1 MSNISFIQKKTA
13 KYTWIQ
19 NLIDFASVLVFVIS
33 LIIIALSAALLLM
46 KSPWYGLLGLIPLFF
61 FGPASVMQRA
71 RELEQKVGLKGEIIS
86 SLQLAKIPEDSKER
100 YSRELIQAFIDDA
113 AARIQ
118 SLKLENFISYRPLG
132 RSAGFLLIA
141 LALSLIQPAFF
152 PGRFWYALY
161 HHVEY
166 RVSPGNMEYPKDA
179 QADIA
184 LHVWGVYTPRTVRM
198 ILSTAEETKRRV
210 LKVEDGVAQ
219 MSVTVSDPMVYSFE
233 FFEYRTVP
241 HELYPIEPLYV
252 ENLTF
257 RLEYPAYTKLAA
269 ETRTGRQ
276 LVVPYQT
283 IVHVQGR
290 ASQELNEARF
300 EYGDTIAFEYEG
312 RDFRG
317 RFTVTGSETA
327 LLHLAGRSILRE
339 PIRIYAIPDLAPLV
353 DIFYPGINVNLP
365 YDMRLDIGIRCSD
378 DYGLSAGTFYYSLD
392 EEYTRE
398 LSVNPGAFE
407 DTIVF
412 TWDLSGLGMLPG
424 DEVSYHVTVRD
435 NSGKVSRSTVY
446 YVKFPTMEQMYEE
459 VSEKETML
467 QTDIADMQ
475 SQHDD
480 QMKEAARIQEKIM
493 KERDLSWSEQE
504 QLGELI
510 EKEEEIMAKIGDW
523 QQELATTIEK
533 LKEGMILDQESIER
547 LKEISRIL
555 EEIAPEELKRSLED
569 LRLAMERKPADIS
582 RALEQLK
589 ERQEELARALERSLE
604 ILKRFE
610 QEEKLR
616 QYAEKARDLAEQ
628 QGLQQELSGADGEL
642 AAQKQQDI
650 DASMEELAEKLNEL
664 ASSEGMEQEIADA
677 LEQMAAQMREM
688 KGANAGDKKTGLE
701 DMAMSLQRLYE
712 KLTQG
717 RFVILRKNLLESLN
731 QVIETSKAQE
741 GIIAEIDKG
750 LKIDP
755 VAQQELIR
763 ATETIAESLFRQQ
776 TKSRLVGPQIGK
788 GLARAALRM
797 EEVLKA
803 HSQDKIDRARA
814 TEAMKELNLVARD
827 ILFALK
833 MMIEDGSSTGMSSFM
848 QELANLTKSQMML
861 SQSMMNILP
870 IPMHGLG
877 QAQKVQLRRLAARQ
891 RELREA
897 LQSLKGEAAAGKYQ
911 DVLDDVINE
920 MQDIEQELFQYKL
933 DRELIERQ
941 RRVISKLLDSQRSIR
956 REDFAQKRESKPGQD
971 MLDRTRPG
979 PLSDELGKDELR
991 RLLQEELRKPYPEEY
1006 EVYIREYFR
1015 ALLGEK

>member
-1 MSNISFIQKKTA
+1 MSNIGIIQEKTA
-13 KYTWIQ
+13 KYTRIQ
-19 NLIDFASVLVFVIS
+19 NLIDFTSVLIFVCS
-33 LIIIALSAALLLM
+33 LVIIALSVALLLM
-46 KSPWYGLLGLIPLFF
+46 KSPWYGLLGLIPLLFF
-61 FGPASVMQRA
+61 RPASVMQRA
-71 RELEQKVGLKGEIIS
+71 RELEQKVELKGEIVG

-100 YSRELIQAFIDDA
+100 YSRELIQAYIDDA
-113 AARIQ
+113 ATRIRDIRI
-118 SLKLENFISYRPLG
+118 ENFLNYRPLI
-132 RSAGFLLIA
+132 RSAGFVLIA
-141 LALSLIQPAFF
+141 LALFLIQPAFF

-161 HHVEY
+161 HRVEY

-184 LHVWGVYTPRTVRM
+184 LRVWGVYMPKTVQI
-198 ILSTAEETKRRV
+198 ILSTAEETGRRT
-210 LKVEDGVAQ
+210 LKVEDGVTRT
-219 MSVTVSDPMVYSFE
+219 SVTVSNPLVYSFE
-233 FFEYRTVP
+233 FFEHRTAP
-241 HELYPIEPLYV
+241 HELYPIEPLYI

-257 RLEYPAYTKLAA
+257 RLEYPGITKLAG

-283 IVHVQGR
+283 AVYVQGR
-290 ASQELNEARF
+290 ASQELSQARF
-300 EYGDTIAFEYEG
+300 EYGDTISFEHEG
-312 RDFRG
+312 RDFSG
-317 RFTVTGSETA
+317 RFNVTESGTA
-327 LLHLAGRSILRE
+327 TLHLAGRSTLRE

-353 DIFYPGINVNLP
+353 DIFYPGINVDLP
-365 YDMRLDIGIRCSD
+365 YDMKLDIGIRCSD

-398 LSVNPGAFE
+398 LPVNTGAFE
-407 DTIVF
+407 DTVVF
-412 TWDLSGLGMLPG
+412 TWDLSELGMLPG
-424 DEVSYHVTVRD
+424 DELSYYVAVRD
-435 NSGKVSRSTVY
+435 NSGKVTRSTIY
-446 YVKFPTMEQMYEE
+446 YVHFPTMEQMYEE

-475 SQHDD
+475 SEHAD

-504 QLGELI
+504 QLGEMV
-510 EKEEEIMAKIGDW
+510 EKEEEIMAKISEW
-523 QQELATTIEK
+523 QDELAKTIEK
-533 LKEGMILDQESIER
+533 LKEGVILDQESIER

-555 EEIAPEELKRSLED
+555 EEIAPEELKKSLED
-569 LRLAMERKPADIS
+569 LRLAMERKPADIA
-582 RALEQLK
+582 RALDQLK

-628 QGLQQELSGADGEL
+628 QEMLQELSEADGEL

-650 DASMEELAEKLNEL
+650 DQGMDELAEKLNEL
-664 ASSEGMEQEIADA
+664 ASSEGLEQEIKDA
-677 LEQMAAQMREM
+677 LGQMAAQMREM
-688 KGANAGDKKTGLE
+688 KGASGSDKKMGLE
-701 DMAMSLQRLYE
+701 NLAMSLQRLYE

-717 RFVILRKNLLESLN
+717 RLVNLRKNLLESLN

-741 GIIAEIDKG
+741 GIIDDIDKG

-755 VAQQELIR
+755 GAQQEIIR
-763 ATETIAESLFRQQ
+763 ATETIAESLFQQ
-776 TKSRLVGPQIGK
+776 QAKSLLVGPQIGK
-788 GLARAALRM
+788 GLARATLRM

-803 HSQDKIDRARA
+803 HSQDKVNRAKA
-814 TEAMKELNLVARD
+814 TDAMKELNLVARD

-833 MMIEDGSSTGMSSFM
+833 MMMEDGSSTGMSSFM

-861 SQSMMNILP
+861 GQSMMSILP
-870 IPMHGLG
+870 VPMQGLS
-877 QAQKVQLRRLAARQ
+877 QAQKAQLRRLAARQ
-891 RELREA
+891 RDLREA
-897 LQSLKGEAAAGKYQ
+897 LQSLRGDAAAGKYQ
-911 DVLDDVINE
+911 DVLEDVINE

-971 MLDRTRPG
+971 VLDRTSPAA
-979 PLSDELGKDELR
+979 LSGELGKDELR

-1015 ALLGEK
+1015 VLLGEK